1 VTVVFVVVRF
11 APATVLVVLFCSG
24 GDFSGTGAFIF
35 GDVSCSQQVFHVVV
49 VGNEWCFIL

>member
-1 VTVVFVVVRF
+1 VVRF

-24 GDFSGTGAFIF
+24 GDFSGTGALIF